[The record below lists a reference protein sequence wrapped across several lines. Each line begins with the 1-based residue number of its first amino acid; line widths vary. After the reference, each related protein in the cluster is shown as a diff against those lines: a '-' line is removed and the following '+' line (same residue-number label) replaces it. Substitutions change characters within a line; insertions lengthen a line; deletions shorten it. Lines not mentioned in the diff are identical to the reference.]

1 MGTRGMLGFHINGQD
16 VAQYVHY
23 DAYPEELGKKIVE
36 DVASAIATM
45 GLDGLKK
52 RLLELETLTQDAK
65 PTPEQMKRLEPY
77 ADLSVS
83 TGSLTDP
90 YCLTRRC
97 QGSLSTTI
105 EANAMLAHDIDF
117 MKQSLHCEWA
127 YFVNID
133 AGTFE
138 VYKGFQRKPHQ
149 LGRFADETQ
158 RSGYYPCALVAEFPL
173 GDIPGDWI
181 KRVDPEE

>member
-1 MGTRGMLGFHINGQD
+1 
-16 VAQYVHY
+16 
-23 DAYPEELGKKIVE
+23 
-36 DVASAIATM
+36 
-45 GLDGLKK
+45 
-52 RLLELETLTQDAK
+52 
-65 PTPEQMKRLEPY
+65 
-77 ADLSVS
+77 LSK
-83 TGSLTDP
+83 
-90 YCLTRRC
+90 
-97 QGSLSTTI
+97 TI

-138 VYKGFQRKPHQ
+138 VYKGFQREPHQ

-173 GDIPGDWI
+173 DDIPEDWI

>member
-1 MGTRGMLGFHINGQD
+1 MGTRGMIGFRINGRD
-16 VAQYVHY
+16 VAQYVHS
-23 DAYPEELGKKIVE
+23 DGYPTGLGK
-36 DVASAIATM
+36 DVATALANAIATM
-45 GLDGLKK
+45 GLDGLKQ
-52 RLLELETLTQDAK
+52 RLLGLEVLTQDST
-65 PTPEQMKRLEPY
+65 PTTEQMKRLEPY

-90 YCLTRRC
+90 YCLLRQC
-97 QGSLSTTI
+97 QGSLSKTI
-105 EANAMLAHDIDF
+105 EANAMLAHNIDF

-138 VYKGFQRKPHQ
+138 VYKGFQREPHQ

-173 GDIPGDWI
+173 NDIPEDWI